1 MEFQPSKKNSAVKI
15 QFAIEKLFAMFYN
28 YNRIKELQMSLQFLK
43 DEFAKLVAVNDKF
56 GKWENELNEKLN
68 GGKLLSL
75 KLFQMMKR
83 TPIDWDTLW
92 IVTSIGTFTLNNNVE
107 NFEYVL
113 NQAQRRGVI
122 KNFERKK
129 IGYSLVS
136 KDDTLIRFIKL
147 TDFIPSLD
155 EDVKKRLESSKRSGH
170 CHWDSIHLAEHL
182 EMPSKVVS
190 GYCTM
195 QSKKMPYPHTWVEL
209 EHQGKEWVL
218 DFTMNEVMN
227 KEGYYKLYNPQ
238 NTIAIDNTTLIEDLQ
253 LRKRSSLE
261 FEDIRMY
268 LFHPEEARDVMQEEI
283 KSHKTY
289 EQGEFPWIMI
299 EK

>member
-1 MEFQPSKKNSAVKI
+1 
-15 QFAIEKLFAMFYN
+15 
-28 YNRIKELQMSLQFLK
+28 MSLQFLK
-43 DEFAKLVAVNDKF
+43 EEFAKLLAINEKF

-68 GGKLLSL
+68 GGKLVSL
-75 KLFQMMKR
+75 KLFEMIKR

-92 IVTSIGTFTLNNNVE
+92 VVTSIGTFTLNNNVE
-107 NFEYVL
+107 SFEYVL
-113 NQAQRRGVI
+113 SQAQQKGII
-122 KNFERKK
+122 KSFERKK
-129 IGYSLVS
+129 IGYSLVA
-136 KDDTLIRFIKL
+136 KDDTPIRFIKL

-155 EDVKKRLESSKRSGH
+155 DDVKQRLQSSKRSGH

-182 EMPSKVVS
+182 EMPNKVVS

-218 DFTMNEVMN
+218 DFSMNEVMN

-238 NTIAIDNTTLIEDLQ
+238 KTIAIDNATLIEDLG
-253 LRKRSSLE
+253 LRKRSSME
-261 FEDIRMY
+261 CEDIRMY
-268 LFHPEEARDVMQEEI
+268 LFHPDEAREVMQEEI

-289 EQGEFPWIMI
+289 ETGEFPWLMI

>member
-1 MEFQPSKKNSAVKI
+1 
-15 QFAIEKLFAMFYN
+15 
-28 YNRIKELQMSLQFLK
+28 MSLQFLK
-43 DEFAKLVAVNDKF
+43 DEFAKLLAINDKF
-56 GKWENELNEKLN
+56 SKWENELNEKLN

-107 NFEYVL
+107 NFEHVL
-113 NQAQRRGVI
+113 NQTQQRGIV

-129 IGYSLVS
+129 IGYSLVT

-155 EDVKKRLESSKRSGH
+155 EDAKKRLESSKRSGH

-238 NTIAIDNTTLIEDLQ
+238 NTIAIDNTTLIEDLR
-253 LRKRSSLE
+253 LRKKSSLE

-268 LFHPEEARDVMQEEI
+268 LFHPDETREVMQEEI

-289 EQGEFPWIMI
+289 KTGEFPWIMV

>member
-1 MEFQPSKKNSAVKI
+1 
-15 QFAIEKLFAMFYN
+15 
-28 YNRIKELQMSLQFLK
+28 MSLQFLK

-92 IVTSIGTFTLNNNVE
+92 VVTSIGTFTLNNNVE

-113 NQAQRRGVI
+113 NQAQQKGII
-122 KNFERKK
+122 KSFERKK

-155 EDVKKRLESSKRSGH
+155 DDVKQRLQSSKRSRH

-182 EMPSKVVS
+182 EMPNKVVS

-218 DFTMNEVMN
+218 DFSMNEAMN

-238 NTIAIDNTTLIEDLQ
+238 NTIAIDNATLIEDLG
-253 LRKRSSLE
+253 LRKRSSME
-261 FEDIRMY
+261 CEDIRMY
-268 LFHPEEARDVMQEEI
+268 LFHPDEARKVMAQKGKIDNVE
-283 KSHKTY
+283 Y
-289 EQGEFPWIMI
+289 I
-299 EK
+299 EKLEKLLKE